1 MFGLLRVLYL
11 ASFASRRM
19 HRRSRAMA
27 LGALFAAVSAMHVGV
42 QRVGE
47 LTPRHTSYFSATT
60 SGREQLH
67 VQRLTPAR
75 APSEE
80 EGFVS
85 MAWTPHPIHVLKGE
99 PTVSETGIARVHAFG
114 SSTDKCLSHELFQV
128 LSQGMVVAG
137 NIKETAESVNSPSY
151 KGDQM
156 SKVLTLSIGLVLS
169 ILLLIF
175 GAKLATTAIAIVLF
189 VVSFFLTFGFLDSML
204 YKPGVPPNF
213 NMCVMPWVAAVI
225 IAMLCA
231 ILVLCCAAKLAE
243 LSLFVLGFALG
254 AVGMYL
260 ARSAIV
266 ASVPELMK
274 ETHGFSYYWAIL
286 VIVALLCGLLATWIK
301 KGIFMAATII
311 IGAYGVATCVA
322 GLVMTATNGKPMGYE
337 PGDIGTAHFGPF
349 MAVFITSAIIGLA
362 LQLYFMKQDEAKKK
376 EEEEKK
382 KDEEKQEKQ

>member
-1 MFGLLRVLYL
+1 MCRGLD
-11 ASFASRRM
+11 
-19 HRRSRAMA
+19 
-27 LGALFAAVSAMHVGV
+27 
-42 QRVGE
+42 
-47 LTPRHTSYFSATT
+47 T
-60 SGREQLH
+60 
-67 VQRLTPAR
+67 
-75 APSEE
+75 
-80 EGFVS
+80 
-85 MAWTPHPIHVLKGE
+85 HPIHVLKGE
-99 PTVSETGIARVHAFG
+99 PTSRRLELLVFMHRVINRQVPISRAI
-114 SSTDKCLSHELFQV
+114 QV

-274 ETHGFSYYWAIL
+274 ETHGFSYYGSGYRRSAMRPPRDLDQEGHIHGGHHHHRRLRCCHLRRWLGNDRHERQAH
-286 VIVALLCGLLATWIK
+286 
-301 KGIFMAATII
+301 
-311 IGAYGVATCVA
+311 GV
-322 GLVMTATNGKPMGYE
+322 
-337 PGDIGTAHFGPF
+337 
-349 MAVFITSAIIGLA
+349 
-362 LQLYFMKQDEAKKK
+362 
-376 EEEEKK
+376 
-382 KDEEKQEKQ
+382 